1 MNGRVSERGPIDRVV
16 EANGTGRHIASER
29 ASPNRFILCHKLS
42 ISQPKFAAAA
52 AAIVAD
58 AVVVDVHD

>member
-1 MNGRVSERGPIDRVV
+1 MSERGPIDRVV

-52 AAIVAD
+52 AIVAD